1 VLPEQRVLVV
11 CTLLVEQFT
20 RCDSSLRTG
29 VATCQRERRRE
40 SAFNE
45 NKFARATRTQDESA
59 FTANYA
65 AA

>member
-1 VLPEQRVLVV
+1 VF
-11 CTLLVEQFT
+11 CALLVEQLT

-29 VATCQRERRRE
+29 VATCQRERGRE

-45 NKFARATRTQDESA
+45 NKFARATFAQDESA